1 MFLMLL
7 VSIVI
12 SKHLQSVPEF
22 FASLVKESCFR
33 SNRQHS
39 VLVFPASKKN
49 IITPSI
55 AHFTTCNL
63 NERKGRKDAPHKNS
77 KYNFEREFRSECT
90 SAVCYLA
97 YPHYKAKSCSCV
109 QLYTHFGQQCGC
121 LFWYSNIYLSFLYIL
136 ILFLLI
142 DSLV

>member
-1 MFLMLL
+1 MFLMVL

-22 FASLVKESCFR
+22 FTSLVKESCVR

-39 VLVFPASKKN
+39 VLLFAASKKN
-49 IITPSI
+49 IMTPYV
-55 AHFTTCNL
+55 AHFTTCNF

-90 SAVCYLA
+90 SAICYLA
-97 YPHYKAKSCSCV
+97 YPCTGILDCNVAVCFHIV
-109 QLYTHFGQQCGC
+109 IFIC
-121 LFWYSNIYLSFLYIL
+121 LFYI
-136 ILFLLI
+136 
-142 DSLV
+142 S

>member
-1 MFLMLL
+1 MFLMVL

-22 FASLVKESCFR
+22 FTSLVKESCFR

-39 VLVFPASKKN
+39 VLLFPASKKN
-49 IITPSI
+49 IITPSV
-55 AHFTTCNL
+55 AHFTTCNF

-90 SAVCYLA
+90 SAICYLA
-97 YPHYKAKSCSCV
+97 YPCTGILDSNVAVCFDIVIFY
-109 QLYTHFGQQCGC
+109 C
-121 LFWYSNIYLSFLYIL
+121 LFYI
-136 ILFLLI
+136 
-142 DSLV
+142 S